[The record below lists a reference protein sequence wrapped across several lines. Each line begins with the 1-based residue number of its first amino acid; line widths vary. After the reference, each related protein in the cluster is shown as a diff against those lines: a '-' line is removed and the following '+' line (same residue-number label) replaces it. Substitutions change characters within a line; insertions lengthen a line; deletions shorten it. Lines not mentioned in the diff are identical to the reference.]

1 MAEPAGVVDG
11 GHVPIT
17 VVVNCNLTPSPVIL
31 NNNNGVNVN
40 DADRDNPYYGDRGSR
55 DVSNAEP
62 RNRGNRDVFNAE
74 PRNGGNHFGW
84 PIGWKVS
91 ADGRYIAC
99 AVDRQHLT
107 PAKWDEAC
115 QVVSNIAAAI
125 QHCTTE
131 FCIRITPLRGMKRD
145 GKGCIVV
152 GLSRNAPMQATR
164 SPNIR
169 TITGPHLWVQGLD
182 PQCQPLVL
190 LRALEQLHHCLV
202 AV

>member
-1 MAEPAGVVDG
+1 MAEPAGIVDG

-17 VVVNCNLTPSPVIL
+17 FMVNCNLTPSPVIL

-40 DADRDNPYYGDRGSR
+40 DADRGNPYYGDRGSR
-55 DVSNAEP
+55 DVSNAES

-91 ADGRYIAC
+91 ADGRHIAC

-145 GKGCIVV
+145 GNGCIVV

>member
-17 VVVNCNLTPSPVIL
+17 VVVNCNLTSLPSFHPCNIV
-31 NNNNGVNVN
+31 NGN
-40 DADRDNPYYGDRGSR
+40 DGDSGNPYYGDRGS
-55 DVSNAEP
+55 
-62 RNRGNRDVFNAE
+62 RDVFNAE

-125 QHCTTE
+125 QYCTTE
-131 FCIRITPLRGMKRD
+131 FCIRITPLRGMKRN

-152 GLSRNAPMQATR
+152 GLSRNAPMRGTR

-190 LRALEQLHHCLV
+190 LRALEQLHRCLV